1 MKKDENFPL
10 PAFGNSNRS
19 RVYTAFAGNQKKF
32 SEIFVAR
39 PKPETEQIV
48 ENRRL
53 SICG

>member
-1 MKKDENFPL
+1 MKKDENFNR
-10 PAFGNSNRS
+10 PAFGKSDPG
-19 RVYTAFAGNQKKF
+19 RVYTAFGRNQKKF